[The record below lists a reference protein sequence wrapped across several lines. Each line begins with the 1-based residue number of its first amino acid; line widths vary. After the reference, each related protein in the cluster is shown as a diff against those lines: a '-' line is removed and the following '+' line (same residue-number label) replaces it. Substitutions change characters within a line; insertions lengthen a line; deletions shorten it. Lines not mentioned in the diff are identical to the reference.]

1 MEELPKIPAAAA
13 TVETTKADIEQ
24 NPLSADANDDDAD
37 VNANDADADDDASD
51 ADWEDKSCCGK
62 LYNAFAGFL
71 FPKITPI
78 PQMSFIVLSLLV
90 AVP

>member
-24 NPLSADANDDDAD
+24 NPLSADANDDAD
-37 VNANDADADDDASD
+37 DNANDANADATSD

>member
-24 NPLSADANDDDAD
+24 NPLSGDANDDDAD
-37 VNANDADADDDASD
+37 DNANDANADATSD

>member
-37 VNANDADADDDASD
+37 DNANDANADATSD